1 MGRMAGS
8 DLIDAGDYSARRY
21 AEFIDSLPAALFRS
35 TIEGKIV
42 YCNHAFAD
50 LFGFDSALDLIDYPV
65 IELYQNKKD
74 RGLII
79 HTIMQSGRVIDV
91 PVALKKKNGTPIWC
105 ALTAKPVLDDDGIII
120 HLDGILKEIT
130 AEIDRVQSAP
140 GIGEAAENIDQVV
153 VLFDLRGEL
162 IDINPAG
169 EDLLGTPKE
178 QLLGKSLSEILA
190 PGDRDLF
197 LIFLADTFKIGRNEA
212 ILSVLDSSS
221 NTHHL
226 KCQAFLVKNSG
237 RVQHIKC
244 IARDVTS
251 MLIIQKERAAQE
263 KFQGVLEMAGGVAHR
278 LNQPL
283 TIINNLIN
291 EVLLQL
297 QRDSQIYAKIVKVHN
312 QIKKMN
318 DITDKLSRI
327 KKYEAMD
334 YVAGIKIVDIE
345 KASWSRDKEED
356 L

>member
-1 MGRMAGS
+1 MAGS

-35 TIEGKIV
+35 TIEGKII
-42 YCNHAFAD
+42 YCNHAYAD

-65 IELYQNKKD
+65 IELYQNKTD
-74 RGLII
+74 RGAII
-79 HTIMQSGRVIDV
+79 HTIMQSGRVIDL
-91 PVALKKKNGTPIWC
+91 PVAMKRKNGAPIWC
-105 ALTAKPVLDDDGIII
+105 ALTAKAVLDDDGIII

-130 AEIDRVQSAP
+130 AEIDISRNGTEVGESAQ
-140 GIGEAAENIDQVV
+140 NLDQIVI
-153 VLFDLRGEL
+153 LLDLRGEL
-162 IDINPAG
+162 INVNPVG
-169 EDLLGTPKE
+169 ENLLGAPKE
-178 QLLGKSLSEILA
+178 QLLGKSLSEFLV

-197 LIFLADTFKIGRNEA
+197 LIFLADTFKIGRNDV
-212 ILSVLDSSS
+212 ILSILDACS
-221 NTHHL
+221 NTHYL
-226 KCQAFLVKNSG
+226 KCQALLVKNDG

-244 IARDVTS
+244 IARDVTR
-251 MLIIQKERAAQE
+251 MMIKQKERAANE

-291 EVLLQL
+291 EILLEL
-297 QRDSQIYAKIVKVHN
+297 QQDNQVYAKIVNVHN

-334 YVAGIKIVDIE
+334 YVAGIKIVDLE

-356 L
+356 

>member
-1 MGRMAGS
+1 MAGS

-35 TIEGKIV
+35 TIEGKII
-42 YCNHAFAD
+42 YCNHAYAD

-74 RGLII
+74 RGAII
-79 HTIMQSGRVIDV
+79 HTIMQSGRVIDL
-91 PVALKKKNGTPIWC
+91 PVALKRKNGTPIWC
-105 ALTAKPVLDDDGIII
+105 ALTAKAVLDDDGIIV

-130 AEIDRVQSAP
+130 AEIDTGRSAAE
-140 GIGEAAENIDQVV
+140 IGEPAQNLEQVV
-153 VLFDLRGEL
+153 ILFDLRGEL
-162 IDINPAG
+162 ININPAG
-169 EDLLGTPKE
+169 ANLLGAPKE
-178 QLLGKSLSEILA
+178 QLVGKSLSDFLV

-197 LIFLADTFKIGRNEA
+197 LVFLADTFKIGRNDA
-212 ILSVLDSSS
+212 ILSILDANSK
-221 NTHHL
+221 THHL
-226 KCQAFLVKNSG
+226 KCQAFLIKNNG

-244 IARDVTS
+244 IARDVTHI
-251 MLIIQKERAAQE
+251 MIKQKERAANE
-263 KFQGVLEMAGGVAHR
+263 KFQGVLEMAGGVAHH

-291 EVLLQL
+291 EILMELQ
-297 QRDSQIYAKIVKVHN
+297 QDSKMYAKIVTVHN

-356 L
+356 A

>member
-1 MGRMAGS
+1 MDLMAGS

-35 TIEGKIV
+35 TIEGKII
-42 YCNHAFAD
+42 YCNHAYAD
-50 LFGFDSALDLIDYPV
+50 LFGFDSALDLLDYPV

-74 RGLII
+74 RGVII

-105 ALTAKPVLDDDGIII
+105 ALTAKAVLDDDGIII

-130 AEIDRVQSAP
+130 AEIDTGQSAP
-140 GIGEAAENIDQVV
+140 EIGEPAQNMDQVV
-153 VLFDLRGEL
+153 ILFDLRGEL
-162 IDINPAG
+162 LNINSAG
-169 EDLLGTPKE
+169 EDLLGAPKE
-178 QLLGKSLSEILA
+178 HLLGKTLSEFLA

-197 LIFLADTFKIGRNEA
+197 LIFLADIFRIGRNEA
-212 ILSVLDSSS
+212 ILSILDSSS

-226 KCQAFLVKNSG
+226 KCQAFLVKNNG

-244 IARDVTS
+244 IAKDVTR
-251 MLIIQKERAAQE
+251 MMVKQKERAANE

-291 EVLLQL
+291 EVLSELRQ
-297 QRDSQIYAKIVKVHN
+297 DSQIYAKIVNVHN

-345 KASWSRDKEED
+345 KASWSRDKEKD
-356 L
+356 K

>member
-1 MGRMAGS
+1 MAGS

-35 TIEGKIV
+35 TIEGKII
-42 YCNHAFAD
+42 YCNHAYAD

-74 RGLII
+74 RGAII
-79 HTIMQSGRVIDV
+79 HTIMQSGRVIDL
-91 PVALKKKNGTPIWC
+91 PVALKRKNGTPIWC
-105 ALTAKPVLDDDGIII
+105 ALTAKAVLDDDGIIV

-130 AEIDRVQSAP
+130 GEIDSGRSATE
-140 GIGEAAENIDQVV
+140 IGEPAQNLEQVV
-153 VLFDLRGEL
+153 ILFDLRGEL
-162 IDINPAG
+162 ININPAG
-169 EDLLGTPKE
+169 ANLLGAPKE
-178 QLLGKSLSEILA
+178 QLVGKSLSDFLA

-197 LIFLADTFKIGRNEA
+197 LIFLADTFKIGRNDA
-212 ILSVLDSSS
+212 ILSILDANSKI
-221 NTHHL
+221 HYL
-226 KCQAFLVKNSG
+226 KCQAFLVKNNG

-244 IARDVTS
+244 IARDVTR
-251 MLIIQKERAAQE
+251 MMIKQKERAANE
-263 KFQGVLEMAGGVAHR
+263 KFQGVLEMAGGVAHH

-291 EVLLQL
+291 EILLEL
-297 QRDSQIYAKIVKVHN
+297 QQDSKMYAKIVTVHN

-356 L
+356 A